1 MSDAAYFPN
10 IYYFDEFITHFVKK
24 YETQHL
30 DKAKDKNLRN
40 PTHKFSRTIELIE
53 PQIILLYFRTSNYFV
68 NTFYV
73 KIHEKS

>member
-10 IYYFDEFITHFVKK
+10 VYYFDEFITHFVKK

-40 PTHKFSRTIELIE
+40 PTHKFSRT
-53 PQIILLYFRTSNYFV
+53 S
-68 NTFYV
+68 
-73 KIHEKS
+73 